1 MSKGKTIRNI
11 EFFNW
16 ANDLWYKLYRLV
28 DEILVIN
35 NCVFSY

>member
-16 ANDLWYKLYRLV
+16 ANDVWYKLYRLV
-28 DEILVIN
+28 DEIFVIN
-35 NCVFSY
+35 NCVFSH